1 MIKKKKKKSVA
12 THLKEK
18 KADDAATQTTDV
30 GYCDTVLLVL
40 RPVSL
45 FRQCCRQQQNQR

>member
-1 MIKKKKKKSVA
+1 MIKKKKKSVA

-30 GYCDTVLLVL
+30 GECGLQLLRH
-40 RPVSL
+40 RPLSPQT
-45 FRQCCRQQQNQR
+45 R